1 MGRWGDGATAAATK
15 WLNRITQ
22 GFSPGYDSHCGC
34 ALKGRPNSADAG
46 CNSDTTQNSITPCA
60 GFEDEDKGP
69 HEGARA
75 RRTKKKRPEVRA
87 LLEVRI
93 MS

>member
-1 MGRWGDGATAAATK
+1 M
-15 WLNRITQ
+15 
-22 GFSPGYDSHCGC
+22 
-34 ALKGRPNSADAG
+34 LKGRPNLADAG

-60 GFEDEDKGP
+60 GFEDEDEDDDEDEGP

-87 LLEVRI
+87 LFLECLLTVRI
-93 MS
+93 TRQNT